1 MADNGNNAEITFGGT
16 TYGLT
21 DCLQGVTL
29 NMNGNPI
36 TFNCNGTLK
45 SIPGISSY
53 TLTASLAISQTD
65 TDKVTALREGTAGT
79 LEYHPAGDTATYIE
93 YTSTNATVASLVQNG
108 GSGNLLSL
116 DVTWNLDD
124 LTDGAA
130 T

>member
-1 MADNGNNAEITFGGT
+1 MADNGNLASITFGAV
-16 TYGLT
+16 TYDET
-21 DCLQGVTL
+21 DCLQGITL
-29 NMNGNPI
+29 NLNGQPI

-45 SIPGISSY
+45 SIPGIASY
-53 TLTASLAISQTD
+53 TLTANMAISKTD
-65 TDKVTALREGTAGT
+65 TAKVTALRENTTGT

-93 YTSTNATVASLVQNG
+93 YTSTNATVASLVNNG

-116 DVTWNLDD
+116 DITWNLDD